1 VLFSIFWR
9 RADAIGRLL
18 ALATVTAACCNYAA
32 AQSMRNPYE
41 SLDVKAQLAT
51 SDSSCYALFQEI
63 HGRTLFG
70 TLPNS
75 VMARLIRAQLGF
87 VQSGHPTTTES
98 AVADAVNFF
107 GPLLDSAVYTGT
119 NATQI
124 RLLRLSFFFEVRHL
138 LQAANRSAMEPLG
151 DNTLSPVRNPRN
163 GAAIF
168 AVPRLN
174 LLCSCEK

>member
-1 VLFSIFWR
+1 
-9 RADAIGRLL
+9 
-18 ALATVTAACCNYAA
+18 
-32 AQSMRNPYE
+32 
-41 SLDVKAQLAT
+41 
-51 SDSSCYALFQEI
+51 
-63 HGRTLFG
+63 
-70 TLPNS
+70 
-75 VMARLIRAQLGF
+75 MARLIRAQLGF